1 MKQERIRWGLVLR
14 RSGAF
19 FLAAAAFWT
28 LTAGAGRGVAAG
40 AFQAL
45 GEDPDFVTAALRA
58 ELGPVAGTGDVMDG
72 MDFWQRLVLRQSA
85 YLRQGPAGEGTG
97 EASRSPAPAV
107 SPAPTP
113 AAPSPEYEESDEP
126 PAITAA
132 PEDIVERTLVP
143 TTTQGYAYADGLYL
157 YNRTQLPVDLSA
169 ALAAEVPFRL
179 PAEGPQILIIHTHS
193 TEAYTP
199 DGSDTYTPTDSNSR
213 TLDQEQNVIRVGD
226 EMERVFSEMGLR
238 VLHDKGIYDYPKY
251 SGSYSRSGPVVQ
263 EYLNKYPSLR
273 LVLDIHRD
281 ALVGTDGTVYKAV
294 TRVDGERTAQVMLVL
309 GSGEGHP
316 DWTQNLALA
325 VRIQKSLDTLYPT
338 LARPMTLRST
348 VYNQNLSPGSLLVEV
363 GSHGNTL
370 QEALAGARCFARAAG
385 QVFLGLK

>member
-28 LTAGAGRGVAAG
+28 LTAGAGRGAAAG

-45 GEDPDFVTAALRA
+45 GEDPDFVTAVLRA
-58 ELGPVAGTGDVMDG
+58 ELGPVADTGDVMDG

-85 YLRQGPAGEGTG
+85 YLRQGTAGEGTG
-97 EASRSPAPAV
+97 EASRSPAPTV
-107 SPAPTP
+107 SPTPSP
-113 AAPSPEYEESDEP
+113 AAPSSEYEESDEP

-169 ALAAEVPFRL
+169 ALAAEVPFSL

-213 TLDQEQNVIRVGD
+213 TLDQEQSVIRVGD
-226 EMERVFSEMGLR
+226 EMEQVFTEMGLR

-273 LVLDIHRD
+273 LVLDVHRD

-316 DWTQNLALA
+316 NWTENLALA

-338 LARPMTLRST
+338 LARPMALRDA